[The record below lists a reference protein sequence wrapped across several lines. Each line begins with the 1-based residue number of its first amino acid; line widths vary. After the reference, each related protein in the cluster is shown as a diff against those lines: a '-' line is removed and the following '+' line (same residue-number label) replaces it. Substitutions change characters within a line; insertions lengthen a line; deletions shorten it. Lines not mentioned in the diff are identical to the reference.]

1 MGALISGDC
10 SRNSKA
16 DGRYTAG
23 TQLIIMLRVVIILW
37 DIGGHVTARL
47 ELDK

>member
-1 MGALISGDC
+1 MALLSGGW

-23 TQLIIMLRVVIILW
+23 TQLIIIRRVVIILW
-37 DIGGHVTARL
+37 DVGGHVTGRL
-47 ELDK
+47 ELEW